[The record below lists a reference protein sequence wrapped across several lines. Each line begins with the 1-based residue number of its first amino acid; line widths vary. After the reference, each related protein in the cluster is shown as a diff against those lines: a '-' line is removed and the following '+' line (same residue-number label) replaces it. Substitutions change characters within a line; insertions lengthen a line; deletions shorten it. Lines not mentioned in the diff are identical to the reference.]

1 MAEAQCAGALAD
13 FAHTRRAARVA
24 AEKARQ
30 RGARLQ
36 YAKARL
42 LESGAMQNLDIAGY
56 PEVRAEARGIC
67 AEVGDRACVAAAF
80 RIEANYSATTGA
92 PAKARPLYAAVLD
105 ISNQLGNQ
113 LETLNGLTGIA
124 YTKQSQGDLSAL
136 PHGSRIR
143 RGAVGTR
150 AHAPPSIPQN
160 LTELTRDL
168 HAAGNSPGVH

>member
-1 MAEAQCAGALAD
+1 
-13 FAHTRRAARVA
+13 
-24 AEKARQ
+24 
-30 RGARLQ
+30 
-36 YAKARL
+36 
-42 LESGAMQNLDIAGY
+42 MQKLDIAGY

-160 LTELTRDL
+160 LTELTRDI